1 MEDPQLGV
9 PMGEAMVDLQLE
21 EDGVEMLP
29 ILGGLLWTDGIRA
42 GQIVPLVIMTV
53 EIHPEGIMET
63 LHHKDR
69 DLTVAHPEVH
79 PGQLKIHLEVKELPD
94 EITNELLVDNLI
106 QHLCMMNK

>member
-1 MEDPQLGV
+1 
-9 PMGEAMVDLQLE
+9 
-21 EDGVEMLP
+21 
-29 ILGGLLWTDGIRA
+29 
-42 GQIVPLVIMTV
+42 
-53 EIHPEGIMET
+53 MET

-79 PGQLKIHLEVKELPD
+79 PGQLKIPLEVKELPD

>member
-1 MEDPQLGV
+1 
-9 PMGEAMVDLQLE
+9 
-21 EDGVEMLP
+21 
-29 ILGGLLWTDGIRA
+29 
-42 GQIVPLVIMTV
+42 
-53 EIHPEGIMET
+53 MET

-79 PGQLKIHLEVKELPD
+79 PGQLKIHPEVKELPD